1 MAGRI
6 VIFGATGY
14 TGEHT
19 ARALVGHGAR
29 PVLAGRSPE
38 RLERLAEEL
47 GGLET
52 TVADADRPATVRAL
66 VQRGDVL
73 LSTVGPFS
81 RFGEPVVDAAIDAG
95 ATYVDSSGEPAFI
108 RRVFCH
114 HGPRAEHA
122 GVALLTAFGFDW
134 VPGNLAGALALR
146 EAGDRASRVEIGYF
160 AEGRVS
166 GGTHASTVRAAL
178 EPSFAFRDGR
188 LRAEPPGLRVRTFTL
203 PGGGR
208 RRAISVGGS
217 EHFGLPATHPHVRDV
232 DVLLGQGGPH
242 VRAMPLISRA
252 LGAGLALPGVRRR
265 LLALADAHRRGSTGG
280 PDAAA
285 RDEGGST
292 VLAIAYADD
301 KSRLSEVTL
310 KGVDPYT
317 FTFEILAWAACRLL
331 GESPPPGALAPLQA
345 FRLGLLREGVRQAG
359 LDRRGTGPRPT
370 KVGITTYSA

>member
-6 VIFGATGY
+6 VVFGTTGY

-19 ARALVGHGAR
+19 ARALVGRGAR
-29 PVLAGRSPE
+29 PVLAGRSRE

-52 TVADADRPATVRAL
+52 MVADVDRPATVRAL
-66 VQRGDVL
+66 VDRGDVL

-81 RFGEPVVDAAIDAG
+81 RFGEPAVDAAIDAG
-95 ATYVDSSGEPAFI
+95 ATYVDSTGEPAFI

-146 EAGDRASRVEIGYF
+146 EAGDRASRVEVGYF
-160 AEGRVS
+160 TGGDVS
-166 GGTHASTVRAAL
+166 GGTRASTVRAAL

-188 LRAEPPGLRVRTFTL
+188 LRAEPAGRRVRAFTL
-203 PGGGR
+203 PKGVR
-208 RRAISVGGS
+208 RRAISVGGT

-232 DVLLGQGGPH
+232 DVLLGQAGPH
-242 VRAMPLISRA
+242 VRAMPVISRA
-252 LGAGLALPGVRRR
+252 LGAALALPGVRRR
-265 LLALADAHRRGSTGG
+265 LLALADDRMHGSTGG
-280 PDAAA
+280 PDEAA
-285 RDEGGST
+285 RGENGST
-292 VLAIAYADD
+292 VLARAYADD
-301 KSRLSEVTL
+301 GSCLGEVTL

-317 FTFEILAWAACRLL
+317 FTFEILAWAACRLVDD
-331 GESPPPGALAPLQA
+331 GSVGRGALVPVQA
-345 FRLGLLREGVRQAG
+345 FTLDLLQEGVRQAG
-359 LDRRGTGPRPT
+359 LDRMG
-370 KVGITTYSA
+370 